1 MDFNPNQIS
10 VCVFQLPRSLGGR
23 TKMLLLI
30 DIKMFRLKVRAE
42 QQKKKLKKMVV
53 DGRLKSLFTYETKHL
68 FSQCKNN
75 VFA

>member
-42 QQKKKLKKMVV
+42 QKKKNKKN
-53 DGRLKSLFTYETKHL
+53 GSGW
-68 FSQCKNN
+68 
-75 VFA
+75 